1 MEYNLMFWIISTMIS
16 IGIIGKVIIILKL
29 SFSYSTGVESII
41 RISAFSA
48 GCFIYLIARSFGV
61 SITDV
66 MISALITGSLFK
78 YSMLGFIIPAILGYL
93 LSEYIIYTVKR
104 NEDVALRVLIL
115 LCTISIFQYG
125 DLFIS
130 ALRATKSIPELMPE
144 KLLVSNVMFTIAII
158 IDVIFKYKPQKKTY
172 NAA

>member
-1 MEYNLMFWIISTMIS
+1 MFWVISLMIT
-16 IGIIGKVIIILKL
+16 IGIIGKVIIILRL
-29 SFSYSTGVESII
+29 SFSHSNGVESII
-41 RISAFSA
+41 RVSAFTA
-48 GCFIYLIARSFGV
+48 GCFIYLIARSFGA

-78 YSMLGFIIPAILGYL
+78 YSMLGFIIPSVIGYL

-104 NEDVALRVLIL
+104 NEDVALRILIL
-115 LCTISIFQYG
+115 LCTLSIFQYG

-130 ALRATKSIPELMPE
+130 VIKATKAYPEIIPE

-158 IDVIFKYKPQKKTY
+158 INVIFRYNPHSKTS
-172 NAA
+172 NAY